1 MFESANSSFFQQDA
15 VVPEM
20 KLIYDILQESE
31 GVYGA
36 RASGIRFRR
45 GVIELVDPEYKETI
59 KEKVD
64 SIYPKESA
72 EIKSKYEVNFCKVNY
87 GARFADVEDI
97 L

>member
-45 GVIELVDPEYKETI
+45 GVIELVDPEYKEKI
-59 KEKVD
+59 D
-64 SIYPKESA
+64 SIYPKEYA
-72 EIKSKYEVNFCKVNY
+72 EIKSKYEVNFCKVND